1 MDFSPKMLLFCDSN
15 SLLGLVGIWESEVSV
30 ERSIFGD
37 VVAYQLISL

>member
-15 SLLGLVGIWESEVSV
+15 SLLGLVGIWQSEVSV